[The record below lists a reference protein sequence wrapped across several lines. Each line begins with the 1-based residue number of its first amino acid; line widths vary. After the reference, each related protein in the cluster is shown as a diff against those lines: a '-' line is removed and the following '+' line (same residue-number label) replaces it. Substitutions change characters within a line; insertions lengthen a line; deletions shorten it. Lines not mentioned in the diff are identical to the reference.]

1 MPKIWLFVQK
11 GTEKVL
17 FIKKDAIKKR
27 RDTMNGGVPPFLSG
41 FRTASRSESGFYL
54 IGFQAFFA
62 GYCRFFKGFLQSLLP
77 YCDFPGKQVLSHG
90 FPITSFCISVFY
102 GRADCFCSCSFKDLR
117 KIFPVV
123 FFGSS
128 SRNSISFGTL
138 YLASRSLQ

>member
-17 FIKKDAIKKR
+17 FIKKDAIKKTAGH
-27 RDTMNGGVPPFLSG
+27 DEWWCPAVSFGLSNGFPL
-41 FRTASRSESGFYL
+41 RSGFYL

-77 YCDFPGKQVLSHG
+77 YCNFSRKPCARFSNLWL
-90 FPITSFCISVFY
+90 FRIPIFY
-102 GRADCFCSCSFKDLR
+102 SRADCFCSCSFKDLR

>member
-27 RDTMNGGVPPFLSG
+27 RDTMDGGVPPFLSG

-77 YCDFPGKQVLSHG
+77 YCNFSRKPCARFSNLWL
-90 FPITSFCISVFY
+90 FRIPIFY
-102 GRADCFCSCSFKDLR
+102 SRADCFCSCSFKDLR